1 MGFTRYRDDPR
12 LIIARYPGIDLHG
25 NPFPAGTEILW
36 YPRTRQALQGEEAQR
51 EYRAFVAVAEDEDEY
66 NRGYRIGPC

>member
-12 LIIARYPGIDLHG
+12 LIVARYPGKDIHG
-25 NPFPAGTEILW
+25 NPFAAGAEILW

-51 EYRAFVAVAEDEDEY
+51 EYRAFIATAEDEDEY
-66 NRGYRIGPC
+66 NRGYDHGPR